1 MKDRKGVKRMLHIH
15 DVKKLTGVT
24 VRTLRHYDQLDLL
37 KPAAKTEGGHRLY
50 GESELKKLQQIQ
62 FLKQIGFSLGDIKSM
77 LQDTNWEWTD
87 SIKKQLIY
95 VVEEQQHLHQTE
107 ILLRELLN
115 SIALEGQNHLEAIR
129 KLMLLS
135 DGEKTMQDRYKEKV
149 FDQQQMQLL
158 DRVPRMAGHD
168 SDSLEWIGL
177 IGQLKQHMDK
187 GLSDNRV
194 QQIIRRMDEKRLE
207 QFEGED
213 VFLDK
218 LWEIR
223 LSPEDSEKMGLYPI
237 DQELLH
243 FMEDAYVVFLQS
255 KQKEQD

>member
-1 MKDRKGVKRMLHIH
+1 M
-15 DVKKLTGVT
+15 
-24 VRTLRHYDQLDLL
+24 
-37 KPAAKTEGGHRLY
+37 
-50 GESELKKLQQIQ
+50 
-62 FLKQIGFSLGDIKSM
+62 
-77 LQDTNWEWTD
+77 
-87 SIKKQLIY
+87 
-95 VVEEQQHLHQTE
+95 
-107 ILLRELLN
+107 N
-115 SIALEGQNHLEAIR
+115 SIALEGQDHLEAIR
-129 KLMLLS
+129 KLMLLM

-149 FDQQQMQLL
+149 FNQRNALL

-177 IGQLKQHMDK
+177 IGQLKEQMDR
-187 GLSDNRV
+187 GSSDDRV
-194 QQIIRRMDEKRLE
+194 QQIIRRMDEKSSE

-213 VFLDK
+213 EFLDK

>member
-1 MKDRKGVKRMLHIH
+1 MLHIH
-15 DVKKLTGVT
+15 DVRKLTGVT
-24 VRTLRHYDQLDLL
+24 VRTLRHYDQLELL
-37 KPAAKTEGGHRLY
+37 KPAAKTAGGHRLY
-50 GESELKKLQQIQ
+50 GESQLKELQQIQ
-62 FLKQIGFSLGDIKSM
+62 FLKQIGFSLGDIKVM
-77 LQDTNWEWTD
+77 LQDENWEWTD

-107 ILLRELLN
+107 ILLRELMN
-115 SIALEGQNHLEAIR
+115 SIALEGQDHLEAIR
-129 KLMLLS
+129 KLILLM

-149 FDQQQMQLL
+149 FNQQQMQLL
-158 DRVPRMAGHD
+158 DKVPRMAGHD

-177 IGQLKQHMDK
+177 IGQLKEHMVR
-187 GLSDNRV
+187 GLSDDRV
-194 QQIIRRMDEKRLE
+194 QQIIRRMDEKSSE

-213 VFLDK
+213 EFLDK

-243 FMEDAYVVFLQS
+243 FMENAYEVYVQS
-255 KQKEQD
+255 RQKEQK